1 MQVTDPCRKRPMRGR
16 EGLVVGKGIWWW
28 GLPRKGSENCREEG
42 AAGRGGQIL
51 TGHRDGRRR
60 GKKTVVEHQHSRKF
74 EFTLVGRWDVKREEG
89 SGDHRNHRKSPLAT
103 KPPDFNFCLWT

>member
-42 AAGRGGQIL
+42 AARGGRANPEGAQEMP
-51 TGHRDGRRR
+51 G
-60 GKKTVVEHQHSRKF
+60 
-74 EFTLVGRWDVKREEG
+74 EEV
-89 SGDHRNHRKSPLAT
+89 
-103 KPPDFNFCLWT
+103 